1 MTWDGEERRGGMFD
15 PVAFGRLL
23 ESVER
28 LTGAVE
34 TLEGEVKEL
43 RTDRDKGKGVLTG
56 LMLAAGLVGGVL
68 AEAINWWMGR

>member
-1 MTWDGEERRGGMFD
+1 MSWNGEERRSGMFD

-23 ESVER
+23 ESVEL
-28 LTGAVE
+28 LTGALE
-34 TLEGEVKEL
+34 TLENEVKEL

-68 AEAINWWMGR
+68 AEAINWWVGK